1 MNKIEVVKQRDI
13 KDCGSCSLSCII
25 KYYNGYVPLEK
36 IRLDT
41 CTNTNG
47 TTAFNII
54 KAATNYG
61 FEAYGVK
68 TDKNIYDK
76 NIFLP
81 CIAHVVLE
89 SGLTHFIVVYKIANN
104 VVYVMDPAK
113 GKTKYQIDE
122 FLKIWDGI
130 LILLSP
136 KSDIACFSKE
146 ESLFS
151 LFNKLVIANKGLF
164 LKIVIVSIIAMA
176 LSLISNFYFQATITS
191 IEESQDINFIKFL
204 ICIFGIIAI
213 FKVIFEYMKIYFEN
227 YFNKNID
234 IVLFSNFLNHIFYLP
249 LKNIQNRSTGEII
262 TRVDELKDIKSLFIE
277 VFINILLDMIL
288 VFGVI
293 FVLYFI
299 NNKLFFVLCLILI
312 IYVGIGVFFS
322 KFIYRKVKENIEYST
337 DFNTVLVENVDMNV
351 SIKNLNLTKEFNKRL
366 EDKLIIF
373 LKNTFDV
380 TKFLNKVEL
389 LKSFIYEIGF
399 FIVNTLGIYLIY
411 KNELE
416 ILSLITFNS
425 IITYLFNPIKNI
437 IDTLPK
443 YNYLKASFSK
453 ISEFISIQEEVHS
466 DGLSDVDSGAINI
479 KYLDFSYNQYKNIL
493 NDIKMN
499 IKSGDKVLLSGP
511 SGSGKSTICKLI
523 YRHLDGYKGIIDLD
537 KANEKDYSLDSIREN
552 ILYVGQNE
560 FLFTG
565 TIKEN
570 VICYRNISDEE
581 FLNVCKIC
589 RLEEI
594 VSKRPFRYDT
604 VINATINNLSG
615 GEKQRIILARAL
627 LKKSKILILDE
638 ALSEVNITL
647 EKDIL
652 KDIFKYYK
660 SETLIYVT
668 HKNVDDMFEKI
679 IRMGKTNDNN
689 I

>member
-68 TDKNIYDK
+68 TEKNIYDE

-81 CIAHVVLE
+81 CIAHVVLD
-89 SGLTHFIVVYKIANN
+89 SGLTHFIVIYKIANN

-151 LFNKLVIANKGLF
+151 LFNKLVVANKGLF

-176 LSLISNFYFQATITS
+176 LSVISNFYFQATITS

-204 ICIFGIIAI
+204 ICIFGVIAI

-312 IYVGIGVFFS
+312 IYVGIGIFFS
-322 KFIYRKVKENIEYST
+322 KLIYRKVKENIEYST

-466 DGLSDVDSGAINI
+466 DGLSDLNSGAINI

-511 SGSGKSTICKLI
+511 SGSGKSTVCKLI

-570 VICYRNISDEE
+570 VICYRNISDED

-638 ALSEVNITL
+638 ALSEVNIAL

-679 IRMGKTNDNN
+679 IRMGKINDNN